1 MKTESKLLCD
11 SEPLVINK
19 LTAKVLGLNEAIVIQ
34 QIHYWLEINRKVN
47 NNFYDDRTWTYNTY
61 EDWQK
66 ENFDFW
72 SVSTLKR
79 IFKSLFDKK
88 ILIKGNYNSK
98 KYDRKLWVTINYD
111 ILDFLLE
118 EYNKKHTKNDE
129 KVEISTKCQN
139 DTMSDCNIVSK
150 WNYAKCQI
158 DTMHSVKLT
167 PPIAETT
174 TEISSETSFSTTQS
188 KQNVSVANTNVELI
202 EKKTHLKAL
211 SDNMKKKA
219 SKWNKERLEKAIEL
233 FIEREGVYFALLEK
247 IYKDDKNYVKEN
259 KKPYNQNKSVTDI
272 PKVRTRF
279 HNIKNRVLDYSDQE
293 LEETILVSQSLKF
306 GDKNLNLLYAKA
318 LAGGLNALVTDAAK
332 EAVVKYAQNRD
343 LEVPK

>member
-1 MKTESKLLCD
+1 MKTESKLLFD

-202 EKKTHLKAL
+202 E
-211 SDNMKKKA
+211 
-219 SKWNKERLEKAIEL
+219 
-233 FIEREGVYFALLEK
+233 
-247 IYKDDKNYVKEN
+247 
-259 KKPYNQNKSVTDI
+259 
-272 PKVRTRF
+272 
-279 HNIKNRVLDYSDQE
+279 
-293 LEETILVSQSLKF
+293 
-306 GDKNLNLLYAKA
+306 
-318 LAGGLNALVTDAAK
+318 
-332 EAVVKYAQNRD
+332 
-343 LEVPK
+343 